1 MKKIKLKIKSEIKS
15 DFVKLSSLFPKD
27 EFIIGDQV
35 FIVLEQT
42 SNGTRVIS
50 KKFVYRQ
57 TGFGDSSNWRAS
69 PIRERLNNE
78 YFRKIADIIGKEN
91 ILTMNRDLT
100 SLDGL
105 DDYGT
110 CIDKISLLTVAE
122 YVKYHK
128 ILGLKSNYNRCW
140 WLITPAS
147 TPSNGYSGDVCYV
160 NYYGVPDWDKC
171 EGFNSV
177 PRSLRPVL
185 NLKSSIMVHRA

>member
-15 DFVKLSSLFPKD
+15 DFVKLSSLSPKD
-27 EFIIGDQV
+27 EFVIRDQV

-50 KKFVYRQ
+50 KEFVYRD
-57 TGFGDSSNWRAS
+57 TEFGDNSNWRLS
-69 PIRERLNNE
+69 PIRTKLNSE
-78 YFRKIADIIGKEN
+78 YFRQIADIIGEEN

-110 CIDKISLLTVAE
+110 CTDKVSLLTADE
-122 YVKYHK
+122 YARYHK
-128 ILGLKSNYNRCW
+128 ILGLNNSYPDWW

-147 TPSNGYSGDVCYV
+147 ASSNGFNCRVSCITYD
-160 NYYGVPDWDKC
+160 GVFNWDNC
-171 EGFNSV
+171 FSSRGV
-177 PRSLRPVL
+177 RPVL

>member
-15 DFVKLSSLFPKD
+15 DFVKLSSLSPKD
-27 EFIIGDQV
+27 EFVIRDQV

-50 KKFVYRQ
+50 KEFVYRD
-57 TGFGDSSNWRAS
+57 TEFGDNSNWRLS
-69 PIRERLNNE
+69 PIRTKLNSE
-78 YFRKIADIIGKEN
+78 YFRQIADIIGEEN

-110 CIDKISLLTVAE
+110 CTDKVSLLTADE
-122 YVKYHK
+122 YARYHK
-128 ILGLKSNYNRCW
+128 ILGLNNSYPDWW
-140 WLITPAS
+140 WLITSAS
-147 TPSNGYSGDVCYV
+147 ALSNGYNCHV
-160 NYYGVPDWDKC
+160 NCVTHDGVFSWDNC
-171 EGFNSV
+171 FSSRGV
-177 PRSLRPVL
+177 RPVL